1 MTFQSGWFRCA
12 LMLSVS
18 WHAFGAPQEAEPW
31 TEARIIERFL
41 EQSPQARELRARV
54 GLTEA
59 EARARIV
66 YPNPSA
72 SYSRE
77 GAGYNEFFEVSQVL
91 PVNGRL
97 RYLRDAGSAAV
108 AVSEAGRETALWTLR
123 NELRVAFHQMVA
135 AQERVRVLEAESGEL
150 ERLIQVLRV
159 REQEGEGSR
168 YDRLR
173 AEREAFELRTDVT
186 AAKSLIAAARARI
199 MAFLPEGT
207 RIGSVLGTLTV
218 APEIPAAPALK
229 QRALSTRADYR
240 VEQRNLAR
248 YQIEEQ
254 GARRLRVPEPQ
265 ISAGIKRAD
274 VTSGTGPDPFANTAR
289 TGLVFSL
296 TVPLPVFN
304 SGRYEVSRYQAEQEQ
319 ARSRAA
325 VIERQMS
332 AEIEGAR
339 EVLEIRIEALKTY
352 RDRLAT
358 AGPEL
363 GRVTRVAYDEGEAG
377 ILELLDSLRV
387 NRAANLRL
395 LDFEMAAKEALIDL
409 ERAVGEELTGTGGR
423 P

>member
-1 MTFQSGWFRCA
+1 MALQSGWFRCA

-18 WHAFGAPQEAEPW
+18 WHAVGAPQEAEPW
-31 TEARIIERFL
+31 TEARIVERFL

-54 GLTEA
+54 GLAEA
-59 EARARIV
+59 EARARTV

-108 AVSEAGRETALWTLR
+108 AVSEAGKEAALWTLR
-123 NELRVAFHQMVA
+123 NELRVAFQRMVA
-135 AQERVRVLEAESGEL
+135 AQERVRVLEGEAGEL
-150 ERLIQVLRV
+150 ERLLQVLRV

-186 AAKSLIAAARARI
+186 AASSQVAAARARLT
-199 MAFLPEGT
+199 AFLPEGT
-207 RIGSVLGTLTV
+207 RIGSVLGELAV
-218 APEIPAAPALK
+218 GVEIPGTPALK
-229 QRALSTRADYR
+229 QRALGTRADYR
-240 VEQRNLAR
+240 VELRNLAR

-254 GARRLRVPEPQ
+254 AARRLRVPEPQ

-274 VTSGTGPDPFANTAR
+274 VTSGKGPDPFANTVH

-304 SGRYEVSRYQAEQEQ
+304 SGRYEVARYLAEQEQ

-325 VIERQMS
+325 VLERQMS

-339 EVLEIRIEALKTY
+339 EVLEIRMGALKTY
-352 RDRLAT
+352 RDRLET

-363 GRVTRVAYDEGEAG
+363 GRITRVAYDEGEAG
-377 ILELLDSLRV
+377 ILDLLDSLRV

-395 LDFEMAAKEALIDL
+395 LDLQVAAKEALIEL
-409 ERAVGEELTGTGGR
+409 ERAVGEELAGTGGR